1 MLKVHTKRSAATVIA
16 VITALGLIL
25 GGCGSGGNSPASSSS
40 AGGKLDIGWVAPLTG
55 SSANDGQQMLNG
67 AKLAAKEINDA
78 GGINGKKINIVAQDD
93 KADPKEAANIANM
106 FAGNKHLVAVLG
118 NYNSSCG
125 LAGAPV
131 YDQAKLPMIHVGT
144 SPVFSQQNHPYVFR
158 ISVTDAFQGSF
169 VTQWM
174 FDEGHK
180 NVAII
185 YENDDYGRGLKD
197 TVSSEIQKLGGKVAG
212 TWSYMLGQTRDYTG
226 ILTDVK
232 NSGADAIFI
241 GGLYTEGALI
251 GKQMQGLGIK
261 LPVYGTDGLYEESLI
276 KLGGS
281 AVNGW
286 KVSGLFLPTENDPKL
301 QKFIKSYQEA
311 YHSTPGT
318 YAALDFDAMNLLAKV
333 IKTVGTDREKIQ
345 AYLAK
350 MPEPFGGVTGNIVFN
365 EHHDAVRKTL
375 KKLVV
380 KDSKWQLFQ
389 Q

>member
-1 MLKVHTKRSAATVIA
+1 MSKLLRKRHIATLIA
-16 VITALGLIL
+16 VITAFGLFL
-25 GGCGSGGNSPASSSS
+25 GGCGSGGGSSTSGSS
-40 AGGKLDIGWVAPLTG
+40 GSGTLDIGWVAPLTG

-67 AKLAAKEINDA
+67 AKLAAKEINDT
-78 GGINGKKINIVAQDD
+78 GGIDGKKIKIVAQDD

-106 FAGNKHLVAVLG
+106 FAGNKNLVAVLG

-144 SPVFSQQNHPYVFR
+144 SPVFSEQNHPYVFR

-174 FDEGHK
+174 YDEGHK

-197 TVSSEIQKLGGKVAG
+197 TVSSEMRKLGGKVAG
-212 TWSYMLGQTRDYTG
+212 TWSYMLGQTRDYTA

-301 QKFIKSYQEA
+301 QKFIKNYQAA
-311 YHSTPGT
+311 YKSTPGT

-333 IKTVGTDREKIQ
+333 IKTVGTSHEKIQ
-345 AYLAK
+345 AYLVK
-350 MPEPFGGVTGNIVFN
+350 MPGPFEGVTGNITFN
-365 EHHDAVRKTL
+365 DHHDAVRKTL

-380 KDSKWQLFQ
+380 KNGEWQLFQ
-389 Q
+389 K